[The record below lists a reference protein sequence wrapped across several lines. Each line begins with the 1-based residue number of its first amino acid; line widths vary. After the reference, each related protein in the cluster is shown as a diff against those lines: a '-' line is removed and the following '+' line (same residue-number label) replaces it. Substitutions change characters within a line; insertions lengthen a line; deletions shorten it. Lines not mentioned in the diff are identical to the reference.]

1 MSKLIKYD
9 FLYTNKSLLVIY
21 VLSIVSTIVV
31 LISGSFNTDIG
42 IATEAISKDFALI
55 CLLITLIVPFF
66 KCFFK
71 IKNSLYKNEAYLTHT
86 LPIEKG
92 VLYDAKLFSA
102 IFTLII
108 SWVIFGVCFM
118 SAFSGMNFIK
128 LLLNVVNDS
137 SMLSTSIE
145 IVSLIISELLF
156 IFICSVISLIIGNMF
171 DENRDFKTFI
181 FMLIIYLSLR
191 LIVLSVIEIF
201 NLNYYAYTTIL
212 FLILSI
218 ILYFIGRKLFKKGIN
233 LEY

>member
-1 MSKLIKYD
+1 
-9 FLYTNKSLLVIY
+9 
-21 VLSIVSTIVV
+21 
-31 LISGSFNTDIG
+31 
-42 IATEAISKDFALI
+42 
-55 CLLITLIVPFF
+55 
-66 KCFFK
+66 
-71 IKNSLYKNEAYLTHT
+71 
-86 LPIEKG
+86 
-92 VLYDAKLFSA
+92 
-102 IFTLII
+102 
-108 SWVIFGVCFM
+108 
-118 SAFSGMNFIK
+118 
-128 LLLNVVNDS
+128 
-137 SMLSTSIE
+137 MLSTSIE